1 MAVVTAEGTAPTTLA
16 GYLARLGTA
25 FRTALGSDLDL
36 APESPQGQLI
46 EQLALILAQADEA
59 LVAIGNGQSAD
70 RAIGRQVDD
79 LYSLLNVRRLLSR
92 HSLAEVT
99 LSGVANTVVPDGA
112 RARTAAG
119 DLFALMSRI
128 TIPIAGTVTATM
140 RAVEVGPVMAAAAAL
155 MLIVDPI
162 AGWTGVTNAAAAT
175 PGRDAETDQQYRA
188 RYGRVLG
195 HNASGP
201 LAAIEAAIRETV
213 GVSDAIVVENA
224 TDSNV
229 TVQTLTI
236 GAYSVMAI
244 VEGGTDGDVGASI
257 ARAKSAGAGTSG
269 AESVVVP
276 HAGGRHTTTI
286 RFQRVAAIPITVA
299 VNTTFGVDFPGDGTA
314 LITRRLVDWMV
325 GDWTSGPGDFDTTGL
340 RIGETL
346 DTNRL
351 FSPIQSVPGHI
362 VQTVTV
368 ERRGGG
374 ALGTPALNERYG
386 LVASDVSI
394 T

>member
-1 MAVVTAEGTAPTTLA
+1 MAIVTSEGIAPTTLA
-16 GYLARLGTA
+16 GYLTRFGTA

-46 EQLALILAQADEA
+46 EQLALILTQEDEA

-79 LYSLLNVRRLLSR
+79 LYSLLDVTRLLST
-92 HSLAEVT
+92 HSSVDVT
-99 LSGVANTVVPDGA
+99 LSGVATTVIPDGA

-119 DLFALMSRI
+119 DLFALVSRI
-128 TIPIAGTVTATM
+128 TIPVAGTVTATM
-140 RAVEVGPVMAAAAAL
+140 RAVEVGPVMAAAGAL

-175 PGRDAETDQQYRA
+175 PGRNAETDQQYRA
-188 RYGRVLG
+188 RYGRTLA

-201 LAAIEAAIRETV
+201 LDAIEAALRGTD
-213 GVSDAIVVENA
+213 GVTDALVAENA
-224 TDSNV
+224 TDASV

-257 ARAKSAGAGTSG
+257 ARAKSAGTGTSG

-286 RFQRVAAIPITVA
+286 RFQRVTTIPITVA
-299 VNTTFGVDFPGDGTA
+299 VDTAFGVGFPGDGTA
-314 LITRRLVDWMV
+314 LITLRLVDWMV
-325 GDWTSGPGDFDTTGL
+325 GDWTSGPGDFDTSGL
-340 RIGETL
+340 TIGATL

-351 FSPIQSVPGHI
+351 LSPIQSVPGHI

-374 ALGTPALNERYG
+374 ALGTPALNERFT
-386 LVASDVSI
+386 LAAADVSVS
-394 T
+394 